1 MSDTMPKFPTRL
13 LDEMSQKKGEVDLDE
28 KTILVPFEAPLSIVL
43 QPETGVL
50 TIENEN
56 PHQNA
61 HGINV
66 RAVFSRKALLELLLS
81 LKRIETALNT
91 GIEEFVETNILDES

>member
-1 MSDTMPKFPTRL
+1 MSATMQKFPTRL

-61 HGINV
+61 HGISV